1 MVLMLPLT
9 LYIAVA
15 DPVADCG
22 CFGDFIIVSNWFTF
36 AKNIVLTALIVYLA
50 AYNRS
55 VAGLVPAPV
64 QWLAISVSLLFPFF
78 LAFVGYNTQ
87 PVVDFRPFKLGTQ
100 MFHPADYGADTY
112 FTYEKNG
119 ERRNFTLDNIPDS
132 TWVFVDAE
140 AGGQSEDASCSV
152 FDSDGEEV
160 SEYIVNSEGEQ
171 LFLIVPDPNMQFLSR
186 SHFVN
191 SVADYGRK
199 RGVELIAVVGSFG
212 DTLEEWKDWVRPDF
226 DVYSADPVSLKMI
239 SRGVASLVMT
249 RDGKIIWKRT
259 LSSLDPELIEDG
271 DDSNVLSEIRPV
283 DDGRIHTTALCIYM
297 ASMLIIYL
305 LGQSPKILRLFM
317 PRKS

>member
-1 MVLMLPLT
+1 MGWSLPAELIVAACVSVASIEFCTGVLIAIGAMKRFSVWTAAAFMVLMLPLT

-112 FTYEKNG
+112 FTYEKTANAAISHSTIFPTAPG
-119 ERRNFTLDNIPDS
+119 SLLTQKPEANPKMRLAACSTVMAKKCRNI
-132 TWVFVDAE
+132 
-140 AGGQSEDASCSV
+140 
-152 FDSDGEEV
+152 
-160 SEYIVNSEGEQ
+160 
-171 LFLIVPDPNMQFLSR
+171 
-186 SHFVN
+186 
-191 SVADYGRK
+191 
-199 RGVELIAVVGSFG
+199 
-212 DTLEEWKDWVRPDF
+212 
-226 DVYSADPVSLKMI
+226 
-239 SRGVASLVMT
+239 
-249 RDGKIIWKRT
+249 
-259 LSSLDPELIEDG
+259 
-271 DDSNVLSEIRPV
+271 
-283 DDGRIHTTALCIYM
+283 
-297 ASMLIIYL
+297 
-305 LGQSPKILRLFM
+305 
-317 PRKS
+317 

>member
-1 MVLMLPLT
+1 MSLSLQNRMRLRRAAIWGSRLVVGATFAIAGCSQGNRPVGICYQDGRVSCRMELGLPAELIVAACVAVASIEFCTGVLIAIGAMKRFSVWTAAAFMALMLPLT
-9 LYIAVA
+9 LYIAIA

-36 AKNIVLTALIVYLA
+36 VKNIFLTALIVYLA

-171 LFLIVPDPNMQFLSR
+171 LFLIVPPEYAV
-186 SHFVN
+186 FV
-191 SVADYGRK
+191 A
-199 RGVELIAVVGSFG
+199 L
-212 DTLEEWKDWVRPDF
+212 
-226 DVYSADPVSLKMI
+226 
-239 SRGVASLVMT
+239 
-249 RDGKIIWKRT
+249 
-259 LSSLDPELIEDG
+259 
-271 DDSNVLSEIRPV
+271 
-283 DDGRIHTTALCIYM
+283 ALCQL
-297 ASMLIIYL
+297 SC
-305 LGQSPKILRLFM
+305 RLW
-317 PRKS
+317 PE